1 MKSSKFQESLLE
13 KGADGGA
20 EAAQRMLNTVQ
31 QYISKFNGAGD
42 WQVLVRVFLNIDF
55 LTRKYQSEGI
65 VRDEI
70 TLRQFALGFTKSQPL
85 FEVVDAGWGKDR
97 VDYKIKGRIRHL
109 LNIQL
114 R

>member
-1 MKSSKFQESLLE
+1 MEWSKFNESLLQ

-55 LTRKYQSEGI
+55 LSRKCQSEG
-65 VRDEI
+65 VVHDEP

-85 FEVVDAGWGKDR
+85 FEIVDAGRGKDR
-97 VDYKIKGRIRHL
+97 VDYKVKGRF
-109 LNIQL
+109 
-114 R
+114 